1 VQVAGPPEAGVQG
14 VFWPALAGL
23 VAVGVIHLAVV
34 AKAVW
39 QQEAGD

>member
-1 VQVAGPPEAGVQG
+1 MGPPGAGVQV

-23 VAVGVIHLAVV
+23 AAAGETHLAVV

-39 QQEAGD
+39 QQEAGG